1 MDEQGGN
8 QQKPLRPASNKKL
21 DIYNTY
27 LKNEKKRNIPIHDLE
42 SDDKMKESEQEHP
55 ENVDAVK
62 ENDIKE
68 SDVDVEF
75 GEMLGIINDLNK
87 HIEALTKERDDLKEQ
102 LVRKAAEL
110 ENVRRRSLREKQEM
124 VDYANERL
132 LFRLLELLDDINS
145 AADASVQ
152 SKDYESLAKGLEM
165 IRAKAVKL
173 FEEAGV
179 TRMDD
184 GVGKD
189 FDVNYHEA
197 LMMSPSEYSEG
208 AVVQVIQPG
217 YMLKEKVLRH
227 AKVITSSG
235 N

>member
-8 QQKPLRPASNKKL
+8 QQKPLRPASNKKQ

-42 SDDKMKESEQEHP
+42 NDEKMKEIEQEQP
-55 ENVDAVK
+55 ENSTATIGIESKEGNADA
-62 ENDIKE
+62 
-68 SDVDVEF
+68 EF
-75 GEMLGIINDLNK
+75 GEMLDIINDLNK
-87 HIEALTKERDDLKEQ
+87 QIESLKSERDELKEQ
-102 LVRKAAEL
+102 LIRKAAEL
-110 ENVRRRSLREKQEM
+110 ENVRRRSIREKQEM
-124 VDYANERL
+124 IDYANERL
-132 LFRLLELLDDINS
+132 LFRMLELLDDINS
-145 AADASVQ
+145 AADASGQ
-152 SKDYESLAKGLEM
+152 STDYESLAKGIEM

-173 FEEAGV
+173 FDEAGV
-179 TRMDD
+179 TRMED
-184 GVGKD
+184 GVGKE

-197 LMMSPSEYSEG
+197 LMMSPSEYPEG

>member
-1 MDEQGGN
+1 MDEQSGN
-8 QQKPLRPASNKKL
+8 QQKPLRPASNKKQ

-42 SDDKMKESEQEHP
+42 NDDKMKETEEEQP
-55 ENVDAVK
+55 ETLSAATGSDA
-62 ENDIKE
+62 KE
-68 SDVDVEF
+68 SNAEAEF
-75 GEMLGIINDLNK
+75 GEMLEIINDLNK
-87 HIEALTKERDDLKEQ
+87 QIESLTSERDELKEQ
-102 LVRKAAEL
+102 LIRKAAEL
-110 ENVRRRSLREKQEM
+110 ENVRRRSIREKQEM
-124 VDYANERL
+124 IDYANERL
-132 LFRLLELLDDINS
+132 LYRMLELLDDINS
-145 AADASVQ
+145 AADASGQ
-152 SKDYESLAKGLEM
+152 STDYESLAKGIEM

-179 TRMDD
+179 SRMED
-184 GVGKD
+184 GVGKE

-197 LMMSPSEYSEG
+197 LMMSPSEYPEG